1 MARFIWGGQDA
12 GLGSGNEVFWQ
23 LGQSGPFPATC
34 HRQDSIDAQGDAGIY
49 MQPMLP
55 TQCLCTKLRRATRNV
70 TRLYDD
76 ALAGVGVNVAQYS
89 LLKNLARL
97 DQPSITSLAEAM
109 GLDRSTLGRNL
120 KVLEAKG
127 LVLLEGGEDQRNRL
141 VSLTPAGRNSLDQA
155 LQAWE
160 RVQQDMGQ
168 RMGPEKRAALMAL
181 LDDLEHIA

>member
-1 MARFIWGGQDA
+1 
-12 GLGSGNEVFWQ
+12 
-23 LGQSGPFPATC
+23 
-34 HRQDSIDAQGDAGIY
+34 
-49 MQPMLP
+49 MLP

-97 DQPSITSLAEAM
+97 NQPSITSLAEAL

-120 KVLEAKG
+120 KVLDTRG
-127 LVLLEGGEDQRNRL
+127 LVHLEGGEDQRNRL
-141 VSLTPAGRNSLDQA
+141 VSLTPAGRACLDEA

-160 RVQQDMGQ
+160 QVQVRLGQ
-168 RMGPEKRAALMAL
+168 RMGLEKRAALMAL
-181 LDDLEHIA
+181 LDDLEHIS

>member
-1 MARFIWGGQDA
+1 
-12 GLGSGNEVFWQ
+12 
-23 LGQSGPFPATC
+23 
-34 HRQDSIDAQGDAGIY
+34 
-49 MQPMLP
+49 MLP

-76 ALAGVGVNVAQYS
+76 ALADVGLSVAQYS
-89 LLKNLARL
+89 LLKNLSRL

-120 KVLEAKG
+120 KVLEGKD
-127 LVLLEGGEDQRNRL
+127 LVRLEGGEDQRNRL
-141 VSLTPAGRNSLDQA
+141 VALTPAGLACLQQA

-160 RVQQDMGQ
+160 GVQAQMAQ

-181 LDDLEHIA
+181 LDDLEYLD

>member
-1 MARFIWGGQDA
+1 
-12 GLGSGNEVFWQ
+12 
-23 LGQSGPFPATC
+23 
-34 HRQDSIDAQGDAGIY
+34 
-49 MQPMLP
+49 MLP

>member
-1 MARFIWGGQDA
+1 
-12 GLGSGNEVFWQ
+12 
-23 LGQSGPFPATC
+23 
-34 HRQDSIDAQGDAGIY
+34 
-49 MQPMLP
+49 MLP

-155 LQAWE
+155 LRAWE
-160 RVQQDMGQ
+160 RAQQDMGQ

>member
-1 MARFIWGGQDA
+1 
-12 GLGSGNEVFWQ
+12 
-23 LGQSGPFPATC
+23 
-34 HRQDSIDAQGDAGIY
+34 
-49 MQPMLP
+49 MLP

-97 DQPSITSLAEAM
+97 DQPSITSLAEAV

-120 KVLEAKG
+120 KVLEARE
-127 LVLLEGGEDQRNRL
+127 LVRLEGGEDQRNRL
-141 VSLTPAGRNSLDQA
+141 VSLTPAGRACLAEA

-160 RVQQDMGQ
+160 QVQVQLGK
-168 RMGPEKRAALMAL
+168 RIGLEKRAALMAL
-181 LDDLEHIA
+181 LDDLEHID